1 MFLYEFL
8 SNGQK
13 IQQWHWGKENCCGG
27 RKVKAVE
34 IYFLK
39 KKKKKKSC
47 QALHRVFYRK
57 EKSTYFK
64 GLS

>member
-39 KKKKKKSC
+39 KKKKVVKRYIES
-47 QALHRVFYRK
+47 FIGRK
-57 EKSTYFK
+57 NQ
-64 GLS
+64 LILRD

>member
-39 KKKKKKSC
+39 KKKKKVVKRYIES
-47 QALHRVFYRK
+47 FIGRK
-57 EKSTYFK
+57 NQPI
-64 GLS
+64 LRD

>member
-39 KKKKKKSC
+39 KKKKKK
-47 QALHRVFYRK
+47 K
-57 EKSTYFK
+57 
-64 GLS
+64 LSSATSSLL

>member
-39 KKKKKKSC
+39 KKKKKVVKRYIES
-47 QALHRVFYRK
+47 FIGRK
-57 EKSTYFK
+57 NQ
-64 GLS
+64 LILRD

>member
-39 KKKKKKSC
+39 KKKKKKKVVKRYIES
-47 QALHRVFYRK
+47 FIGRK
-57 EKSTYFK
+57 NQPI
-64 GLS
+64 LRD

>member
-39 KKKKKKSC
+39 KKKKK
-47 QALHRVFYRK
+47 
-57 EKSTYFK
+57 
-64 GLS
+64 LSSATSSLL